1 MQDRLDR
8 CFPFLHGLPFHHN
21 LPDTVTE
28 NEKYPK
34 SIDESHH
41 ICYTD
46 PYNNDY
52 QALFA
57 AYPNDF

>member
-1 MQDRLDR
+1 MGN
-8 CFPFLHGLPFHHN
+8 PTKIYHN